1 MALVKL
7 LLIFV
12 LLVFLLRRKWLMGHA
27 LLLAALLCGLFQ
39 GIAPLPTG
47 KVVIHTLE
55 NTQNLL
61 LACII
66 LSILIFAHSLAKTGY
81 VNRFIQ
87 AYQSISPWPHLNLM
101 VIPAFIGLLPMPGGA
116 IFSAPL
122 VERLAADANVSR
134 PQQAIINYW
143 FRHCPEFCWPLYPG
157 LILAAHLGQVDLV
170 RLITYQFSL
179 SILAFVLGIV
189 FFLRGLSSS
198 SLQAR
203 TNFFLFLREAAPI
216 LVVLVLAVSGK
227 KLFPFLPR
235 EITIGLAVWVGI
247 VWVWIRTRI
256 TLKQLKLVFTEKTLL
271 KVLYAVF
278 GIFTFKQM
286 LNESHI
292 VIDASKLLVNYHVPL
307 ILIAAFLPFLV
318 GLIIGLTLAFVGT
331 TFPLLIALI
340 HTMHVPA
347 FPYIVLAFIAGV
359 IGVLLSPMHL
369 CLVLSLE
376 YFQVE
381 FGGVYPRLYWPCIL
395 LFLAGFVWFFILRSI
410 A

>member
-1 MALVKL
+1 
-7 LLIFV
+7 
-12 LLVFLLRRKWLMGHA
+12 MGHA
-27 LLLAALLCGLFQ
+27 LLLAALLCGLCQ
-39 GIAPLPTG
+39 SLSPLPMI

-61 LACII
+61 LVCII

-87 AYQSISPWPHLNLM
+87 AYQSISPWPRLNLM
-101 VIPAFIGLLPMPGGA
+101 TIPAFIGLLPMPGGA

-122 VERLAADANVSR
+122 VERVATDVNISR

-170 RLITYQFSL
+170 RLITYQFPL
-179 SILAFVLGIV
+179 TILAFVLGVV
-189 FFLRGLSSS
+189 FFLRSLSSPL
-198 SLQAR
+198 LQ
-203 TNFFLFLREAAPI
+203 TKTSFFLFLKEAAPI

-227 KLFPFLPR
+227 RLFPALPR

-247 VWVWIRTRI
+247 VWVWVRTRI
-256 TLKQLKLVFTEKTLL
+256 TFYQLKLIFTEKTLL

-278 GIFTFKQM
+278 GIFVFKQM

-292 VIDASKLLVNYHVPL
+292 VIDASRVLVNYHVPL
-307 ILIAAFLPFLV
+307 VFIAAFLPFLV
-318 GLIIGLTLAFVGT
+318 GLIVGLTLAFVGI

-340 HTMHVPA
+340 HTMQVSV
-347 FPYIVLAFIAGV
+347 FPYTILAFMSGV

-376 YFQVE
+376 YFQVNFSE
-381 FGGVYPRLYWPCIL
+381 VYPRLYWPCIL
-395 LFLAGFVWFFILRSI
+395 LFLAGFIWFFILRGMV
-410 A
+410 